1 MKSNPE
7 ILVVES
13 QEMFDYVQPM
23 LSHAFDEPQLVHCK
37 THQEAMQY
45 VASDRYADFIF
56 ADWDLSG
63 YRFMSDVRRDPEN
76 HHTPVVIMSEDT
88 TNKKIVLNSL
98 TSEATFFLAKP
109 FLEKGLLKKLNKALK
124 TIEKRRKNR
133 IHPPI
138 SHHLDVAIGENL
150 HLSLPLVDISIDGCL
165 FRVPLE
171 TSRQIS
177 IYQHA
182 SVALNID
189 EFDILADGEVYR
201 IGYDKPTPQLKS
213 SVLVMIRLSG
223 NEQQERDVHELL
235 DVLGK
240 RW

>member
-1 MKSNPE
+1 MKSSPE
-7 ILVVES
+7 ILVVEN
-13 QEMFDYVQPM
+13 QHMFDYMQPM
-23 LSHAFDEPQLVHCK
+23 LNHILNEPRLVHCK

-56 ADWDLSG
+56 ADWDLTG
-63 YRFMSDVRRDPEN
+63 YQFMSQVRSDPEN

-88 TNKKIVLNSL
+88 TNKKIVLNRK

-109 FLEKGLLKKLNKALK
+109 YLEKGLVKKLNKALK
-124 TIEKRRKNR
+124 AVEKRRKNR
-133 IHPPI
+133 MHPPEPLKLPVI
-138 SHHLDVAIGENL
+138 IGDNE

-171 TSRQIS
+171 TSKQIS
-177 IYQHA
+177 IYQPTTVMLH
-182 SVALNID
+182 ID
-189 EFDILADGEVYR
+189 EFNFRAYGEVYR
-201 IGYDKPTPQLKS
+201 IGHDRPVPQHKD

-223 NEQQERDVHELL
+223 SEQQEREVQDLIDEI
-235 DVLGK
+235 GK